1 MFAHVN
7 AGLGDAAG
15 DAEGE
20 GDGEVVALGLAL
32 GLGLTCPTPP
42 MIGLLRFGLI
52 TKRIPTMSTAMV
64 TAATPAIQ
72 NGPPR
77 DGVSINLGRT
87 RSRRPWLGDPEML
100 SMALLRSRRN
110 SSLPILKTSPGVRS
124 DFNFFPAREIRAF
137 AAAVWTPSVGLPFS

>member
-1 MFAHVN
+1 VVIGAMFAHVN

-52 TKRIPTMSTAMV
+52 TKRIPTMSTPIV

-77 DGVSINLGRT
+77 AGVSINLERT

-100 SMALLRSRRN
+100 SMALLSSRRK
-110 SSLPILKTSPGVRS
+110 S
-124 DFNFFPAREIRAF
+124 
-137 AAAVWTPSVGLPFS
+137 